1 MHLGL
6 ATWLVRVDREVL
18 EIHLAASSLI
28 EVLVSHEGG
37 SVRKDNRRH
46 LLARGDE
53 PLVWAQQLDEGAEL
67 VMRCGA
73 PFSDVDVNLR
83 VV

>member
-1 MHLGL
+1 
-6 ATWLVRVDREVL
+6 VRVDRKVL

-28 EVLVSHEGG
+28 EVFV
-37 SVRKDNRRH
+37 SVRKDKCRH

-67 VMRCGA
+67 DMRCGA
-73 PFSDVDVNLR
+73 PFSDADVILR
-83 VV
+83 VVSCS

>member
-1 MHLGL
+1 M
-6 ATWLVRVDREVL
+6 VRVDREVL

-37 SVRKDNRRH
+37 SVRKDNCRH

-53 PLVWAQQLDEGAEL
+53 PLVLAQQLDEGAGL

-73 PFSDVDVNLR
+73 PFSDADVRASGELCR
-83 VV
+83 

>member
-1 MHLGL
+1 M
-6 ATWLVRVDREVL
+6 RVDREVL

-67 VMRCGA
+67 VNALRCT
-73 PFSDVDVNLR
+73 FLRRRCNLASGEMS
-83 VV
+83 

>member
-1 MHLGL
+1 M
-6 ATWLVRVDREVL
+6 RVDREVL

-37 SVRKDNRRH
+37 SVRKDNCRH

-53 PLVWAQQLDEGAEL
+53 PLVWAQQLDEGAGL

-73 PFSDVDVNLR
+73 PFSDADVLVIGELCR
-83 VV
+83 